1 MWQGDQKMRADLEQ
15 ILNSSLPLVLEYD
28 GTYDKVDISDLEEPC
43 RRGIPA
49 AIGELAARFRIG
61 VDGAEKNPSKAF
73 KLYQEVLK
81 YQRNAWALRCMG
93 VICEEGGLG
102 EENQNDCIEYYEAAS
117 KLGSGHSSTCLGIVY
132 AEGKYIAKDTEKAK
146 EYFLLAIQQGYTYAY
161 YDLGISYS
169 DLGQYDKAKMCYE
182 KVVKEEPKA
191 YIMLGN
197 MYEEGLGV
205 PKDGQKALGM
215 YRLAYK
221 NGIQGE
227 GACSQ
232 GKLYYYGEL
241 VEEDDRKALE
251 LFQEALKYGDN
262 SANYYIGTIY
272 GIGIKGYLEPNI
284 DQALKYLSEVPEDF
298 IVRAETTKG
307 KLLFYAGRIKEAQ
320 EVLEKATA
328 EGSEDAQEFLQEK
341 FQKESEK
348 NTSVDLRQLSAQEL
362 QILYEQGNIDAAFFL
377 GTCYKIGRNG
387 VQQDA
392 AKAIRLFEEVIQS
405 GGGRESYGYTE
416 IAEIY
421 KYGYGVPV
429 DYSKAFKYASIAS
442 EGGNATAKLIL
453 ADMYK
458 NGEGMHQNDEKAFQ
472 LFKEAADNNGNV
484 VAFREVAQALFMA
497 RGVTQNVP
505 EGCRY
510 LLKYYK
516 FNPEDRW
523 ANYMMGQFYQ
533 IGVHENGEE
542 LIPVNA
548 DAAIKCL
555 LKVGDGS
562 ALTKLGEMYEE
573 GKGVPINMNEAVR
586 YYEMAQQKGDLDAIS
601 KVAIFNLLPDMQNEN
616 WYNPEKGIQAAKIF
630 LDQSS
635 NSTLKELIIYAVEE
649 YLKRITQISGY
660 QQNILQEYEYLLDK
674 IGNIGLTYSDEE
686 SKERIRTILGQL
698 IVALSAYYLNLYEN
712 NMQLCLHKIE
722 SMLKKMDNCGER
734 NKYIKDGAR
743 EETAEQYLQLGKVYL
758 EFDLQKAQEMFQ
770 NAAWHGSGEAE
781 GFLKRFRTN
790 LFGKLIFK

>member
-1 MWQGDQKMRADLEQ
+1 MLQGDQKMRADLEQ
-15 ILNSSLPLVLEYD
+15 ILNSALPLVLEYD
-28 GTYDKVDISDLEEPC
+28 GTYDKVDIGDLEEPC
-43 RRGIPA
+43 RQGIPA

-102 EENQNDCIEYYEAAS
+102 EEKQNDCIEYYEAAS

-132 AEGKYIAKDTEKAK
+132 AEGKYIAKDIEKAK

-182 KVVKEEPKA
+182 KIVKEEPKA

-227 GACSQ
+227 GASSQ

-272 GIGIKGYLEPNI
+272 GIGIKGYLEPDMN
-284 DQALKYLSEVPEDF
+284 QALQYLSEVPENYALM
-298 IVRAETTKG
+298 AEVAKG
-307 KLLFYAGRIKEAQ
+307 KLFFYAGRIKEAQ
-320 EVLEKATA
+320 EVLEKAAA
-328 EGSEDAQEFLQEK
+328 EGSEEAQEFLKEK
-341 FQKESEK
+341 IQKESKK
-348 NTSVDLRQLSAQEL
+348 NTPVDIRKLSAQQL
-362 QILYEQGNIDAAFFL
+362 QILHEQGNIDATFFL
-377 GTCYKIGRNG
+377 GICYKIGRNG
-387 VQQDA
+387 VQQNA
-392 AKAIRLFEEVIQS
+392 TKAISLFEEVIQS
-405 GGGRESYGYTE
+405 GGGRENFGYAE
-416 IAEIY
+416 IAEMY
-421 KYGYGVPV
+421 KYGYGVPA
-429 DYSKAFKYASIAS
+429 DYSKAFKYASIAA

-458 NGEGMHQNDEKAFQ
+458 NGHGVPQDLEKAFL
-472 LFKEAADNNGNV
+472 LFKEVADNSDNIS
-484 VAFREVAQALFMA
+484 ALREVAQALFME
-497 RGVTQNVP
+497 RGVAQDVP

-510 LLKYYK
+510 LLKCYK
-516 FNPEDRW
+516 LNPDDSW
-523 ANYMMGQFYQ
+523 ANYMMGQLYQ
-533 IGVHENGEE
+533 FGVQKDGEE
-542 LIPVNA
+542 IIPVDT
-548 DAAIKCL
+548 DAAVKCF
-555 LKVGDGS
+555 LKVGDGKC
-562 ALTKLGEMYEE
+562 LNKLGEMYEN
-573 GKGVPINMNEAVR
+573 GKNVPANMNEAIK
-586 YYEMAQQKGDLDAIS
+586 YYEMAQQKGDLDATS
-601 KVAIFNLLPDMQNEN
+601 KIAILNLLPDMQSEN
-616 WYNPEKGIQAAKIF
+616 WYNPQKGIQAAKIF
-630 LDQSS
+630 LDQSN
-635 NSTLKELIIYAVEE
+635 NSVLKELIIYAVEE
-649 YLKRITQISGY
+649 YFKRVTQISGY

-712 NMQLCLHKIE
+712 NMQLCLQKIE
-722 SMLKKMDNCGER
+722 SMLKKMDNYGER
-734 NKYIKDGAR
+734 NKYLKDGAR